1 MISSSLSLLKII
13 FLRSVLK
20 DAATQ
25 YTHSELHLE
34 VHKIKKSQFELP
46 VFYLVVVILPKRAKT
61 ILKTEH
67 VPGAGG
73 KAAKETIKPN

>member
-1 MISSSLSLLKII
+1 MLIEII
-13 FLRSVLK
+13 FLRSVLE
-20 DAATQ
+20 DTARQ
-25 YTHSELHLE
+25 YTHSELHME
-34 VHKIKKSQFELP
+34 VNEIKKSQFELP

>member
-1 MISSSLSLLKII
+1 MITSSLTLPEII
-13 FLRSVLK
+13 FLRSGLK
-20 DAATQ
+20 DAAKQ
-25 YTHSELHLE
+25 YTHSELHTE
-34 VHKIKKSQFELP
+34 VNKIKKNQFELP